1 MSVIGMQDQG
11 MPKAGVGS
19 ESQHTSSDL
28 IEKQKD
34 LVFRIKRF
42 KSH

>member
-1 MSVIGMQDQG
+1 MSVIGTQDQG

-19 ESQHTSSDL
+19 ESQNTSSDL